1 MDAITFHIG
10 WEHVLGIVSALIAAA
25 WSAHSRFIAL
35 ERSMDCIKNMLLEL
49 KKAIDDASA
58 KASGE
63 AARDEAEAREP
74 LKQQTLW

>member
-1 MDAITFHIG
+1 
-10 WEHVLGIVSALIAAA
+10 
-25 WSAHSRFIAL
+25 
-35 ERSMDCIKNMLLEL
+35 MDCIKNMLLEL

-63 AARDEAEAREP
+63 AARAESEGRKP